1 MFLECVILLHGLA
14 RTDSSMNSMER
25 ALVQSGYYTVNYHY
39 PSRKQTIQK
48 LAEIE
53 VPKAISAC
61 PEKAQKIHF
70 VTHSMGGIL
79 LRQYLQQTPFE
90 LIGRVVMLG
99 PPNQGSE
106 VVDKLG
112 QYQFFKIFNG
122 PAGNQLGTSNES
134 VPASLGGWPET
145 SGELGVIAGK
155 QSINLFLSYL
165 IPGTDDGK
173 VSIESTKL
181 DGMSDHKEMA
191 ATHPLMMKNKQ
202 VINEVKHFLKT
213 GTFSK

>member
-14 RTDSSMNSMER
+14 RTDASMNSMER
-25 ALVQSGYYTVNYHY
+25 ALIQSGYHTVNHHY
-39 PSRKQTIQK
+39 PSRQQTIEK
-48 LAEIE
+48 LAELE
-53 VPKAISAC
+53 VPKAINAC
-61 PEKAQKIHF
+61 PQKTQSIHF

-79 LRQYLQQTPFE
+79 LRQYLQKNSLET
-90 LIGRVVMLG
+90 IGRVVMLG

-122 PAGNQLGTSNES
+122 PAGVQLGTSNDS
-134 VPASLGGWPET
+134 VPVSLGSWPAK
-145 SGELGVIAGK
+145 SGDLGVIAGK

-165 IPGTDDGK
+165 IPGSDDGK

-181 DGMSDHKEMA
+181 AGMSDHKA
-191 ATHPLMMKNKQ
+191 VPATHPLMMKNKH

-213 GTFSK
+213 GTFSR